1 MADGTR
7 TAKGADG
14 KGRERGSGAGLV
26 VAGSAESPRGGW
38 IGRRVFPLI
47 DHRARG
53 KDAPRGVHPLAI
65 GLVSAF
71 FVVALFAVAFG
82 KSLVVQTVLPIALA
96 CGAVV
101 VLVRLRRARPALPEA
116 DRPPEGPSKEPG
128 ATPTAAAPASLS
140 LVLGEGELQ
149 LERTRG
155 ERVSLPTALP
165 IGGRFGITLVSN
177 RKRDRL
183 VAAITSYEGA
193 FLFAT
198 SVSAE
203 ERRTLTDLFARS
215 TIVGSDDHALD
226 ATAPDG
232 APVELAPRDFRELVS
247 SLRDRDA
254 ACFDR
259 ILLTDQSG
267 APVILD
273 GSDLQVRDRHF
284 DLRRPLEWRSIL
296 FQESFG
302 TAVTLYQG
310 TWIRQGASE
319 FVLVSLLTPSFFEAG
334 ASDVEHAGIP
344 ELDVMATRDQRLLQA
359 TATEPPPV
367 EQRVAMDGLFVVPLR
382 AVLDQAPRAS
392 VQPVRAGHP

>member
-7 TAKGADG
+7 TGKGADG
-14 KGRERGSGAGLV
+14 QGRERGSDAGLV
-26 VAGSAESPRGGW
+26 VAVSEEASRGGW

-47 DHRARG
+47 DRRARG

-65 GLVSAF
+65 GLASAF

-82 KSLVVQTVLPIALA
+82 KSLLVRAALPIALA

-101 VLVRLRRARPALPEA
+101 VLSRLRRARAPLPEVEHAPA
-116 DRPPEGPSKEPG
+116 DPTKESG
-128 ATPTAAAPASLS
+128 AQPAASDPASLS
-140 LVLGEGELQ
+140 LVLGDSALQ

-198 SVSAE
+198 SVSAD
-203 ERRTLTDLFARS
+203 ERRGLTDLFTRS

-302 TAVTLYQG
+302 SAVTLYQG

-392 VQPVRAGHP
+392 IQPVRAGHP